1 MEGEGR
7 RGEAGI
13 KLKKKNCIKLR
24 GEKKKKEKENISG
37 KINGIS
43 M

>member
-7 RGEAGI
+7 RGEDGI

-24 GEKKKKEKENISG
+24 GEKKKKEG
-37 KINGIS
+37 KGEYQWKDQ
-43 M
+43 